1 MKIVFVQNFLL
12 DSSGLPCDD
21 NLYPHLGL
29 ISLIAEIEKSRHVP
43 LLYDPMLQLQRG
55 HLTLDSS
62 IYDDVAAQ
70 LLQTEPAAVGL
81 TALGCNFI
89 AVVKIARRIKQRR
102 PETLIL
108 LGGPHP
114 TVLESPIMTKF
125 TDFDVLVRGEAEET
139 IVPLLDALDSQ
150 DELSAIP
157 GISYRD
163 GPRVC
168 RSTVDAGVMDVNRL
182 SMAAFHFYPIQ
193 ELKMR
198 SMRVEAGRGCP
209 FHCTFCSTATFFGR
223 KYRVKAAPK
232 LVSELKSL
240 NNTYNITDFSL
251 QHDLFTVNRRKVLEF
266 CEEVRPCSFSW
277 TCSARIDCV
286 DSELLREMARAG
298 CRGIYFGVETGS
310 SNLQE
315 LVKKRLDIS
324 LLAPTLTSAKEFGIE
339 VTTSFITGF
348 PDETLSDLEATLD
361 CLDRCHRISPT
372 TTCLQLHLLTPE
384 PGTALY
390 EENKSRLLYDGHIS
404 DFNFPTLAAD
414 ESAMLRGNPDIF
426 MNHHFYDTK
435 LPRKTIVG
443 VTSIFPSLCALGGP
457 LLRVVMEYLETTF
470 STLVFTILSR
480 CERQSITYQ
489 KVFREL
495 LSLINEKR
503 AGQRLVGQL
512 VEFAFAHLRALQP
525 ETKPNF
531 QNETNGTERIMCL
544 ADEATF
550 FRRTF
555 DIPRA
560 LDQINDGTGS
570 WRSISTRSKTHSF
583 VVHRRQTTY
592 ESRTLR
598 VGANVAEILDLLTTP
613 RPKRWILGKFP
624 AADGPATSRAIDDL
638 LSRGVLRECEESPP
652 TKASETIPVI

>member
-1 MKIVFVQNFLL
+1 MN
-12 DSSGLPCDD
+12 
-21 NLYPHLGL
+21 
-29 ISLIAEIEKSRHVP
+29 
-43 LLYDPMLQLQRG
+43 
-55 HLTLDSS
+55 
-62 IYDDVAAQ
+62 
-70 LLQTEPAAVGL
+70 
-81 TALGCNFI
+81 
-89 AVVKIARRIKQRR
+89 
-102 PETLIL
+102 
-108 LGGPHP
+108 
-114 TVLESPIMTKF
+114 KF
-125 TDFDVLVRGEAEET
+125 ADFDVLVRGEAEET
-139 IVPLLDALDSQ
+139 IVPLLDALDSGK
-150 DELSAIP
+150 ELSAIP

-163 GPRVC
+163 GSRVC
-168 RSTVDAGVMDVNRL
+168 RSTVDAGVMDVDRL
-182 SMAAFHFYPIQ
+182 RMAAFHAYPISD
-193 ELKMR
+193 LGLG

-223 KYRVKAAPK
+223 KYRVKAARK
-232 LVSELKSL
+232 LVSELKAL
-240 NNTYNITDFSL
+240 HRDYNITEFSL
-251 QHDLFTVNRRKVLEF
+251 QHDLFTVNRRKVFEF

-286 DSELLREMARAG
+286 DSELLREMARSG
-298 CRGIYFGVETGS
+298 CHGIYFGVETGS
-310 SNLQE
+310 SKLQE

-324 LLAPTLTSAKEFGIE
+324 LLTPTLTNAKEVGIN

-384 PGTALY
+384 PGILLY

-435 LPRKTIVG
+435 LPRETVVG

-457 LLRVVMEYLETTF
+457 LLRIVMEYLETTF
-470 STLVFTILSR
+470 SSLVFTILSR

-495 LSLINEKR
+495 LFLINEKR

-531 QNETNGTERIMCL
+531 QNGTNGTERIMCL

-555 DIPRA
+555 DIPIA

-570 WRSISTRSKTHSF
+570 WRSISTRSKAHSF

-598 VGANVAEILDLLTTP
+598 IGDNVAEILDLLTTP
-613 RPKRWILGKFP
+613 RPKRWILGEFP
-624 AADGPATSRAIDDL
+624 AADEPATSRAIEDL
-638 LSRGVLRECEESPP
+638 LRRGVLRECG
-652 TKASETIPVI
+652 